1 MDARVAEAM
10 RLLREAG
17 RLDLLADGV
26 ACRERPMRQA
36 ASGVT
41 AAVAACSSP
50 RSSGGRRVPHVR
62 SVRGGKV
69 CAGRAGAPSRQLATV
84 VTRRPTFLGARPPSE
99 VERGGAGI
107 GLVRA
112 TAHKKKEILAGG
124 RAR

>member
-17 RLDLLADGV
+17 HLDLLADGV
-26 ACRERPMRQA
+26 ACRERLMRQA
-36 ASGVT
+36 ASGVA

-50 RSSGGRRVPHVR
+50 RSGGGRWAPQVR

-69 CAGRAGAPSRQLATV
+69 CAGRAGTPSRQLATA
-84 VTRRPTFLGARPPSE
+84 VTRQPASLGAQPPSE

-112 TAHKKKEILAGG
+112 AVHKKKEILAGG